1 MKKIVHATQ
10 MFALIA
16 MFPVIVILELNHT
29 TPTSSEIDS
38 PSNLIEKKT
47 NGATSLPKNDEKKM
61 AASAFRTSVES
72 LFQEKTF

>member
-29 TPTSSEIDS
+29 TPTSSKIDS
-38 PSNLIEKKT
+38 PSKVLEKTIKGT
-47 NGATSLPKNDEKKM
+47 TGLPKNSDAKIV
-61 AASAFRTSVES
+61 ADAFNQQYKHH
-72 LFQEKTF
+72 LQPTF

>member
-38 PSNLIEKKT
+38 PSKFLEKTIKGT
-47 NGATSLPKNDEKKM
+47 TGAPKNSDAKIV
-61 AASAFRTSVES
+61 ADAFNRQYKHHLQPTI
-72 LFQEKTF
+72 